1 MANICDQRVVI
12 VASTD
17 ADMAECLEKMARNV
31 LDGIVK
37 DHYFKEEELKA
48 ASGQCDKIYEL
59 LKRCQGEMNL
69 ICFFA
74 PEPDSRTESGWMGW
88 RVEHEKDFP
97 LIELDIGVKWG
108 PSYDLGEFCEQLDP
122 KRFAYSISDGGEYC
136 EWEYVSIDGDWI
148 EGPDVSSAVDK
159 ARKNK
164 TTAKSMEKIAYWTN
178 LAGIS
183 ADLYGEI
190 FDDE

>member
-12 VASTD
+12 IAKTD
-17 ADMAECLEKMARNV
+17 EDMKECLIKMARNV
-31 LDGIVK
+31 LDGIVGE
-37 DHYFKEEELKA
+37 HYFKNAELEA
-48 ASGQCDKIYEL
+48 ATDANGVYEL

-88 RVEHEKDFP
+88 RIEHEKGFP
-97 LIELDIGVKWG
+97 LIEIDIGVKWG
-108 PSYDLGEFCEQLDP
+108 PSYDLGTFCDQLDP

-136 EWEYVSIDGDWI
+136 EWEYISIDGDWI
-148 EGPDVSSAVDK
+148 EGPDVIDAVNGAYK
-159 ARKNK
+159 KK
-164 TTAKSMEKIAYWTN
+164 TAAKSMGKIAHWTN

-190 FDDE
+190 FCDE